1 MTKISRYL
9 GITIILGLFFIV
21 FTYLVHLDLFTKLD
35 FDTTV
40 KIQNFFPRTVDTLFS
55 TFSLIGSA
63 EIVGLFLLLM
73 LYLFKKLK
81 IFIVP
86 FLFAILHIPELLAK
100 TYVDHPGPPFMF
112 HRYDIDFIFPSSGVS
127 PGSAYPSGHAAR
139 TLFIS
144 VILFFLVSRLK
155 IDKNIKYLI
164 FILVLAFDLLMLVS
178 RIYLG
183 EHWTSDVIGGSILG
197 AAFGFLSLAF
207 L

>member
-1 MTKISRYL
+1 MRKLKIFTYA
-9 GITIILGLFFIV
+9 FFILSSVFLV
-21 FTYLVHLDLFTKLD
+21 FTYLVHLDLFTQFD

-40 KIQNFFPRTVDTLFS
+40 KIQNFFPRTIDTLFS
-55 TFSLIGSA
+55 AFSLIGSV
-63 EIVGLFLLLM
+63 EIAGLFLLLI

-81 IFIVP
+81 IFFVP
-86 FLFAILHIPELLAK
+86 SLFAILHIPELLAK

-112 HRYDIDFIFPSSGVS
+112 HRYDINFIFPSSGVS
-127 PGSAYPSGHAAR
+127 PGFAYPSGHAAR

-155 IDKNIKYLI
+155 IDKNIKYLF
-164 FILVLAFDLLMLVS
+164 FILVLSFDLLMLVS

-197 AAFGFLSLAF
+197 AAFGLLSLAF